1 MVYEMCISVVYS
13 VRYVWESCVVCQK
26 ERKRGNIEDS
36 DRYLYVVYE
45 NFVLFVRDF
54 YQFWEILKIIQNY
67 LFLPRANQTS

>member
-1 MVYEMCISVVYS
+1 M
-13 VRYVWESCVVCQK
+13 VCQK